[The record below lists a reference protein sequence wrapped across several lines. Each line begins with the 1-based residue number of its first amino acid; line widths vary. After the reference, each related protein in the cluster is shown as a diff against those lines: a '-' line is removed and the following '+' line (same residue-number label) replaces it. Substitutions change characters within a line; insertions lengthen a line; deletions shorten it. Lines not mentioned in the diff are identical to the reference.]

1 MADEASRPSNV
12 IPSSG
17 SVPGPG
23 RTGRF
28 RRFTREWGSELI
40 VAVVIVVLGTL
51 VGLGNPV
58 FFSGQNLLNI
68 LQAVAVV
75 GIAAI
80 GATLVVV
87 SGNLDLSVGSV
98 ISLGG
103 LMTAIAMGWGL
114 PFEAAALVGVGT

>member
-1 MADEASRPSNV
+1 MTFERARAFS
-12 IPSSG
+12 
-17 SVPGPG
+17 
-23 RTGRF
+23 
-28 RRFTREWGSELI
+28 REWGSELI
-40 VAVVIVVLGTL
+40 VLLVIVLLSVM

-80 GATLVVV
+80 GATLVII
-87 SGNLDLSVGSV
+87 SGNLDLSVGST

-103 LMTAIAMGWGL
+103 LVAAIAMARGL
-114 PFEAAALVGVGT
+114 PFEPAI